1 MDFLARLGLKALGT
15 VPPPLASAIMLARD
29 AQVSVGVRGEQ
40 LKDATSASPKKKRR
54 ITTEDDE
61 DEWSGPVGVEYPGF

>member
-1 MDFLARLGLKALGT
+1 MNRRTEDSGLT
-15 VPPPLASAIMLARD
+15 FNPLDAI
-29 AQVSVGVRGEQ
+29 
-40 LKDATSASPKKKRR
+40 KDATSASPKKKRR